1 MHLHPLLTK
10 YNDSHTMKETTIS
23 HTVISTFHNVQ
34 STRTNCTISIVLK
47 VKYPSSNPFVL
58 SKKRYKDYML
68 AKRVI
73 SMTPLYSQHMHIS
86 HSTYPT
92 SMLMSIVDILSLL
105 WVILQEPMSS
115 RACIVSLGNCWS
127 TECFGLCDMFLHESY
142 SLFEYPLLPLFYLI
156 EAGGSYLPPSS
167 WK

>member
-10 YNDSHTMKETTIS
+10 YNDSHNEETTIS

-73 SMTPLYSQHMHIS
+73 SMMPL
-86 HSTYPT
+86 
-92 SMLMSIVDILSLL
+92 
-105 WVILQEPMSS
+105 
-115 RACIVSLGNCWS
+115 
-127 TECFGLCDMFLHESY
+127 
-142 SLFEYPLLPLFYLI
+142 
-156 EAGGSYLPPSS
+156 
-167 WK
+167 